1 MNFRLSGRHD
11 WQRIRD
17 YVASLPWQRPKLD
30 SNSQAILDSSGAP
43 VMRGIQYRVT
53 IEEVK
58 SKRSLEQNSR
68 LWALYT
74 AISKQA
80 PAYMGGEYHS
90 PETWHR
96 YCQTRFLG
104 MESGPYGTGV
114 PKSTSKLK
122 VGEFCDYMTQIE
134 AWAID
139 QFSGF
144 DFDYDREAA

>member
-17 YVASLPWQRPKLD
+17 YVASLAWQRPKLD
-30 SNSQAILDSSGAP
+30 TDCKPILDSPGAP
-43 VMRGIQYRVT
+43 VMAGIQYRVT

-58 SKRSLEQNSR
+58 SKRSLEQNNR
-68 LWALYT
+68 YWALMT

-80 PAYMGGEYHS
+80 PAYQGGVWYSAEV
-90 PETWHR
+90 WHA
-96 YCQTRFLG
+96 YCATRFLG

-122 VGEFCDYMTQIE
+122 VGEFCEYMVEIE
-134 AWAID
+134 IWAGE
-139 QFSGF
+139 QFAGF
-144 DFDYDREAA
+144 EFEWEQAA